1 MNHTHPSQH
10 DTNGKTR
17 SCSLDDDA
25 VTLEKLGYE
34 QELLRR
40 MSAFSNYAVSLS
52 IICILA
58 GCVTSFHVGYC
69 SVGGASIGLGWP
81 LVCLFSLTV
90 AATMGQIAS
99 AYPTAGG
106 LYHWATV
113 LGGPRWGWITGCF
126 NFAGLVTVL
135 AAINVGFYQFLLGS
149 LSHVTGEQW
158 SECPIWYQHF
168 AIVLITLSQAWLN
181 YRGIRWTTLLTDFS
195 GYWILGV
202 AVILTA
208 AMLSCSPQWHPEH
221 LITFSNFSGEAGANV
236 WPETSNISWL
246 FVLGFL
252 LPAYTITGFDASAH
266 TAEETIGAAKH
277 VPQGIVRSVCVSG
290 FFGWIMLAAIVIAIP
305 DPELVAQKGPHAFF
319 WILKQT
325 LPFPLFVVLLIAI
338 AIAQYICGLAT
349 VTSASRMLY
358 AFARDRGV
366 PASGYLR
373 RVGRY
378 KTPGPA
384 ILFVSFLSVAFTL
397 YTPVYSTITLACAIF
412 LYISYVIPTWLGLWA
427 YGKSWK
433 RMGPWSL
440 GRWYRPLAVLSI
452 VGCTVLI
459 AIGLAPPNDQAIY
472 ILVAF
477 TAFLLTISQT
487 RFGQIKL
494 RECNTAK
501 LN

>member
-1 MNHTHPSQH
+1 M
-10 DTNGKTR
+10 
-17 SCSLDDDA
+17 DDDTD
-25 VTLEKLGYE
+25 TLEKLGYQ

-58 GCVTSFHVGYC
+58 GCVTSFHVGFC
-69 SVGGASIGLGWP
+69 TVGGAAIGIGWP
-81 LVCLFSLTV
+81 LVCIFSLTV

-135 AAINVGFYQFLLGS
+135 AAINVGFYQFMLGS
-149 LSHVTGEQW
+149 LAHVVGDHWATT
-158 SECPIWYQHF
+158 PIWYQHA
-168 AIVLITLSQAWLN
+168 AIMLITLSQAWLN
-181 YRGIRWTTLLTDFS
+181 YRGIKWTTLLTDFS

-202 AVILTA
+202 ALILTV
-208 AMLSCSPQWHPEH
+208 AMLSYSPQWHPEH
-221 LITFSNFSGEAGANV
+221 LVSFSNFSGKVGADV
-236 WPETSNISWL
+236 WPETKNIGWL

-266 TAEETIGAAKH
+266 TSEETIGAAKH

-290 FFGWIMLAAIVIAIP
+290 VFGWIMLAAIVIAIP
-305 DPELVAQKGPHAFF
+305 DQELVANQGPNAFF

-358 AFARDRGV
+358 AFARDGGV
-366 PASGYLR
+366 PASKYLR
-373 RVGRY
+373 VVGRY

-384 ILFVSFLSVAFTL
+384 ILFVSFLSVGFTL

-412 LYISYVIPTWLGLWA
+412 LYISYVIPTWLGLWS
-427 YGKSWK
+427 YGKSWT

-440 GRWYRPLAVLSI
+440 GLWYRPLAVISI
-452 VGCTVLI
+452 IGCAVLI
-459 AIGLAPPNDQAIY
+459 AIGLAPPNDRAIY
-472 ILVAF
+472 ILAAF
-477 TAFLLTISQT
+477 TILLLTISQT

-494 RECNTAK
+494 RRISSTTSN
-501 LN
+501 